1 VRIIFWGTPEYS
13 IASLDIF
20 IKSKHEVIGVVS
32 QPDKKRSRGNKLIS
46 SPVKSFAE
54 QESIKIYTPEKI
66 SDNIHFINE
75 LKSLSCDLFIVIAYG
90 KILPKEILEIPKF
103 GCWNAHASLLPR
115 WRGAAPIQ
123 WSLIK
128 GDEFTGVGIM
138 KMNEGL
144 DTGDLLLEEKIKI
157 GNDDNLNKLSDKLSI
172 LSAKLFLNAISL
184 VEENISNSFNYKLTK
199 QNTLGREITYARM
212 IEKSDFKLV
221 WSNEAF
227 KISQKI
233 KALYPRASTTFRG
246 KNLKIIKIKVL
257 SSDEIKNE
265 KYLKMRNYSKPGI
278 ILSVLEN
285 EGIIISTK
293 TDPIILLEAK
303 LEGKNISSKNQL
315 IQQLKPTVGEY
326 FSD

>member
-1 VRIIFWGTPEYS
+1 MRIIFWGTPEYS

-20 IKSKHEVIGVVS
+20 IKSKHEVIAVVS

-46 SPVKSFAE
+46 SPVKRIAE

-66 SDNIHFINE
+66 RGNIDFINE
-75 LKSLSCDLFIVIAYG
+75 LKSLSCDLFIVVAYG
-90 KILPKEILEIPKF
+90 KILPKEILDIPKF

-144 DTGDLLLEEKIKI
+144 DTGDILLEEKIKI
-157 GNDDNLNKLSDKLSI
+157 DNNDNLKTLMEKLSI
-172 LSAKLFLNAISL
+172 LSAKLFLNATFLI
-184 VEENISNSFNYKLTK
+184 EENINKNINSQLTK

-212 IEKSDFKLV
+212 IEKSDYKVV
-221 WSNEAF
+221 WSDEPL

-233 KALYPRASTTFRG
+233 KALYPRANTTFKG

-257 SSDEIKNE
+257 SSDEFKNE
-265 KYLKMRNYSKPGI
+265 KYLLISNYSKPGI
-278 ILSVLEN
+278 ILALIEN

-315 IQQLKPTVGEY
+315 IQQLKPTVGDY

>member
-13 IASLDIF
+13 IASLEIF
-20 IKSKHEVIGVVS
+20 IKSNHEVIAVVS

-46 SPVKSFAE
+46 SPVKSIAE

-66 SDNIHFINE
+66 RGNIDFINE

-144 DTGDLLLEEKIKI
+144 DTGDILLEEKIKI
-157 GNDDNLNKLSDKLSI
+157 DNNDNLKTLMEKLSI
-172 LSAKLFLNAISL
+172 LSAKLFLNATSL
-184 VEENISNSFNYKLTK
+184 IEENIHKNINSELIK
-199 QNTLGREITYARM
+199 QNSLGREITYARM
-212 IEKSDFKLV
+212 IEKSDYKV
-221 WSNEAF
+221 IWSDEPL

-233 KALYPRASTTFRG
+233 KGLYPRANTTFKG

-257 SSDEIKNE
+257 SSDEIKNK
-265 KYLKMRNYSKPGI
+265 KYLLTINYSKPGI
-278 ILSVLEN
+278 ILAVIEN

-315 IQQLKPTVGEY
+315 IQQLKPQVGDY

>member
-1 VRIIFWGTPEYS
+1 MRILFWGTPEYS

-20 IKSKHEVIGVVS
+20 LKSKHDIIAVVS

-54 QESIKIYTPEKI
+54 QEFIKIYTPEKI
-66 SDNIHFINE
+66 KGNIQFINE
-75 LKSLSCDLFIVIAYG
+75 LKSLTCDLFVVIAYG

-123 WSLIK
+123 WSLMK

-144 DTGDLLLEEKIKI
+144 DTGDVLLEEKIRI
-157 GNDDNLNKLSDKLSI
+157 DNNDNLNTLSDKLSY
-172 LSAKLFLNAISL
+172 LSAKLFLNAITL
-184 VEENISNSFNYKLTK
+184 LEENINKNTNYQLTK
-199 QNTLGREITYARM
+199 QNTIGREITYARM
-212 IEKSDFKLV
+212 IEKSDYKIV
-221 WSNEAF
+221 WSDEAF

-233 KALYPRASTTFRG
+233 KALYPRANTTFRG

-257 SSDEIKNE
+257 NSEVIKNE
-265 KYLKMRNYSKPGI
+265 KYFIMSDNTKPGI
-278 ILSVLEN
+278 ILAVIEN

-303 LEGKNISSKNQL
+303 LEGKKISSKNQL

-326 FSD
+326 LSD

>member
-1 VRIIFWGTPEYS
+1 VRIIFWGTPDYS

-20 IKSKHEVIGVVS
+20 IKSKHKVIGVVS

-54 QESIKIYTPEKI
+54 QESLKIYTPAKI
-66 SDNIHFINE
+66 RDNTHFINE

-123 WSLIK
+123 WSIIK
-128 GDEFTGVGIM
+128 GDESTGVGIM
-138 KMNEGL
+138 KMDEGL
-144 DTGDLLLEEKIKI
+144 DTGDLLLEEKIEI
-157 GNDDNLNKLSDKLSI
+157 GNDDNLNTLSEKLSI
-172 LSAKLFLNAISL
+172 LSAKLILNATSII
-184 VEENISNSFNYKLTK
+184 EENINKNTNHQLIK

-212 IEKSDFKLV
+212 IKKSDFKV
-221 WSNEAF
+221 DWYIEET

-233 KALYPRASTTFRG
+233 KALYPRANTTFRG
-246 KNLKIIKIKVL
+246 KNLKILKIKVL

-265 KYLKMRNYSKPGI
+265 KCIFMSYYSRPGI
-278 ILSVLEN
+278 ILAVIEN

-293 TDPIILLEAK
+293 YIK
-303 LEGKNISSKNQL
+303 
-315 IQQLKPTVGEY
+315 
-326 FSD
+326 

>member
-20 IKSKHEVIGVVS
+20 IKSKHEVIAVVS

-46 SPVKSFAE
+46 SPVKSYAE

-66 SDNIHFINE
+66 RGNIDFINE
-75 LKSLSCDLFIVIAYG
+75 LKQLSCDLFIVIAYG
-90 KILPKEILEIPKF
+90 KILPKVILEIPRF

-123 WSLIK
+123 LSLIK

-144 DTGDLLLEEKIKI
+144 DTGDILLEEKIKI
-157 GNDDNLNKLSDKLSI
+157 EYNDNLNTLSEKLSI
-172 LSAKLFLNAISL
+172 LSAKLFLNATSL
-184 VEENISNSFNYKLTK
+184 LEENINKNINSQLIK

-212 IEKSDFKLV
+212 IEKSDYKV
-221 WSNEAF
+221 DWGIEAI
-227 KISQKI
+227 KISRKI
-233 KALYPRASTTFRG
+233 KALYPRANTIFRG

-257 SSDEIKNE
+257 SSDEINNE
-265 KYLKMRNYSKPGI
+265 KYCFMSNYSKPGI
-278 ILSVLEN
+278 ILAVIEN
-285 EGIIISTK
+285 EGIIISSK
-293 TDPIILLEAK
+293 TDPIILLEA
-303 LEGKNISSKNQL
+303 
-315 IQQLKPTVGEY
+315 
-326 FSD
+326 

>member
-13 IASLDIF
+13 IASLDTF
-20 IKSKHEVIGVVS
+20 IKSKHEVIAVVS

-54 QESIKIYTPEKI
+54 QESLKIYTPAKI
-66 SDNIHFINE
+66 RDNTHFINE

-144 DTGDLLLEEKIKI
+144 DTGDLLLQEKIKI
-157 GNDDNLNKLSDKLSI
+157 DNDDNLNTLSEKLSI
-172 LSAKLFLNAISL
+172 LSAKLFLNATL
-184 VEENISNSFNYKLTK
+184 LLEENINKNTNFQLIK

-212 IEKSDFKLV
+212 IEKSDFKID
-221 WSNEAF
+221 WGNEAI
-227 KISQKI
+227 KISLQI
-233 KALYPRASTTFRG
+233 KALYPRANTTFRG
-246 KNLKIIKIKVL
+246 KNIKILKIKVL

-265 KYLKMRNYSKPGI
+265 KYIFINNYSRPGI
-278 ILSVLEN
+278 IIAVIEN

-303 LEGKNISSKNQL
+303 LEGKNISSKKQL
-315 IQQLKPTVGEY
+315 IQQLKPSVGEIL
-326 FSD
+326 SD